1 MSAGQT
7 SDMPLFTKYLQ
18 VCFAYGALHS
28 AIHLRKKEGVYYD
41 KSDYSRR
48 VRQLLIGDKII
59 YGMAISLAAPCYWP
73 CYIHYDLVQAEL
85 ALRPQTHR
93 VSTFH
98 PLLDL
103 I

>member
-1 MSAGQT
+1 
-7 SDMPLFTKYLQ
+7 MPLFTKYLQ

-28 AIHLRKKEGVYYD
+28 AIHLRNKEGVYYD

-73 CYIHYDLVQAEL
+73 CHRHYDLLCAEP
-85 ALRPQTHR
+85 ALHPDASRQHLSPHARPDMKRRGT
-93 VSTFH
+93 
-98 PLLDL
+98 
-103 I
+103 